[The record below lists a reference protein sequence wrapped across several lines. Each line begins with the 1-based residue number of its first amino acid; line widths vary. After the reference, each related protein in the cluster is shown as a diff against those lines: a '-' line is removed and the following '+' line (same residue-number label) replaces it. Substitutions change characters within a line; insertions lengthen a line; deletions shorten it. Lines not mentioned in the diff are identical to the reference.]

1 MFNKIYAFIAAL
13 SITATTAGM
22 LPASTEDNSFDSVAN
37 ASSEYYNGY
46 EKVDLSTSKYFN
58 AVENKIDIMNDPH
71 FPVIENQGNWGSCT
85 SFTTAYYQFSYEA
98 RKAYYDKYGCL
109 PNIRF
114 SPAYTYRNMSGG
126 NCLRGTSI
134 VETYEFLNEHGAL
147 LWENDK
153 YDTTSNI
160 NNRVTDA
167 RILSKGLKYRLNDF
181 DYKYTLYPE
190 TDVDEV
196 DSTMKWIKDQL
207 RNGKVVATGGHFNY
221 HYNNKHPDWY
231 YPENAYRAEVVKD
244 GNQLDNKTEYAFV
257 QNIRYVDDNLD
268 KDKRDGTH
276 AFTIVGFDDGLTVN
290 YNGITLRGAFKIA
303 NSWGEEYGNDGFM
316 WIMYDAFYKNSHQ
329 GITCNTPAYERA
341 PASGYYTYF
350 QDDEATKDYENYY
363 RGWFYTIDV
372 GIKDVRLIAEADIS
386 TAHLEDVK
394 LSTRELVSGHYDSTG
409 NFMYGVDK
417 KKNESIS
424 YDGSVVGDLDDLCGR
439 INTYCESD
447 YDKGSD
453 YFTGRKYS
461 INVTNLNG
469 YSVADVN
476 SVSLRDDC
484 GNIVARADVADGE
497 NGAVIELDLQRGDI
511 DYDGEITA
519 KDYAKIYR
527 YVKSSYIERY
537 ATTEFSTL
545 QKALMDVNNDN
556 RIDKYDLAEYDFDE
570 NDLFSDDY
578 FWADGKYRSDD
589 GTMHTGW
596 QLING
601 DYYFLDDSEYK
612 MTNTFI
618 DDENNG
624 EKYFVDEDGRF
635 VYNTAFKFNDEQYY
649 ADENGYVTKISS
661 KGYIL

>member
-153 YDTTSNI
+153 YDDTSNI
-160 NNRVTDA
+160 NDRVTDA
-167 RILSKGLKYRLNDF
+167 RILSKGLKYRLNN
-181 DYKYTLYPE
+181 YNYEYIKYPE
-190 TDVDEV
+190 TDVNEV
-196 DSTMKWIKDQL
+196 DSTMNWIKDQL

-268 KDKRDGTH
+268 KDKRAGTH

-372 GIKDVRLIAEADIS
+372 GISDIRLIAEADIS
-386 TAHLEDVK
+386 TSNLEDVK
-394 LSTRELVSGHYDSTG
+394 LDTRELVTG
-409 NFMYGVDK
+409 QRSATQNYMYGVDK
-417 KKNESIS
+417 DKKESIS
-424 YDGSVVGDLDDLCGR
+424 YDGSIVGDIDAVCGR
-439 INTYCESD
+439 INNRCGSD
-447 YDKGSD
+447 PDKGTD
-453 YFTGRKYS
+453 YFKNKKYS
-461 INVTNLNG
+461 ISVTDLNG
-469 YSVADVN
+469 HLVADVS

-484 GNIVARADVADGE
+484 GNIVARADVANGE
-497 NGAVIELDLQRGDI
+497 NGAVIELDLQPGDI

-545 QKALMDVNNDN
+545 QKALMDVKNDN
-556 RIDKYDLAEYDFDE
+556 RIDENDLAEYDFDE

-589 GTMHTGW
+589 GTLHTGW
-596 QLING
+596 QPING
-601 DYYFLDDSEYK
+601 DFYYLDDHEIK

-618 DDENNG
+618 DDENSN
-624 EKYFVDEDGRF
+624 EKFFVDETGRW
-635 VYNTAFKFNDEQYY
+635 VYNKAFTFNDEQYY